1 MLPKGRPTRVPVA
14 NSARVENLFLAIVLV
29 LLFFVSIL
37 LLMSLGAMSGHRQAS
52 RRITGSQ
59 AGVEQVC

>member
-1 MLPKGRPTRVPVA
+1 MLSKGLPSHATVPT
-14 NSARVENLFLAIVLV
+14 SARAENTLLAIVLV
-29 LLFFVSIL
+29 LLLFVSIL

-52 RRITGSQ
+52 MGTTRVL